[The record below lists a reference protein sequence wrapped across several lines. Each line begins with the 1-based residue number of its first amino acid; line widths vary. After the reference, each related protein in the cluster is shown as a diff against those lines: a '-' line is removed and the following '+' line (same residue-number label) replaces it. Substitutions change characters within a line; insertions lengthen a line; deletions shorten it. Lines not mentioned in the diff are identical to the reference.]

1 MDNLHKEYIY
11 LDGMWLKEEQLL
23 KLAKNAGCLAM
34 AEHYMCAYLANAV
47 INGKNDAISKLNDV
61 RASYGAAAIPID
73 NAGLEGSRRD
83 NAAEVAR
90 RKFAAMTIGR
100 RRELMKESLMT
111 LKDTRI
117 DLFTTRNHWIA
128 IFLVLRDRLDCSL
141 RKSDFASMVEMT
153 VPRGWPAS
161 LTISKATLSNFA
173 HYIDRDDRQEAY
185 YDMENNP
192 WEELCNVFWKIT
204 EQLILT
210 SD

>member
-1 MDNLHKEYIY
+1 
-11 LDGMWLKEEQLL
+11 
-23 KLAKNAGCLAM
+23 M

-90 RKFAAMTIGR
+90 RKFAAMTI
-100 RRELMKESLMT
+100 
-111 LKDTRI
+111 
-117 DLFTTRNHWIA
+117 
-128 IFLVLRDRLDCSL
+128 
-141 RKSDFASMVEMT
+141 
-153 VPRGWPAS
+153 
-161 LTISKATLSNFA
+161 SKATLSNFA